1 MSACREVTSFLRGA
15 HIVNT
20 GTSPVSGASRSLT
33 FCCLHW
39 SSEGGT
45 RAGTALSTQWA
56 SGDLGSGRV
65 GSGASDTHLS
75 LRPLFFLFVR
85 MCTLDGGGVDKH
97 SACCWP
103 PRTVLTERCLASGNM
118 HQEPA
123 IPSLGSCRMFT
134 APDLCLSR
142 QTPDPAAPSGQ
153 GPCVSLG
160 GAPFSCSWHR
170 MWAPP
175 CEAWAMFHVHWQV
188 RRPWVPGVLTAATG
202 ALLFEHGECSWEH
215 V

>member
-1 MSACREVTSFLRGA
+1 MNA
-15 HIVNT
+15 
-20 GTSPVSGASRSLT
+20 GTSPVSGASRGLT
-33 FCCLHW
+33 FCCLRW

-45 RAGTALSTQWA
+45 RVGTALSTQWA

-65 GSGASDTHLS
+65 CSGPVDTHLS
-75 LRPLFFLFVR
+75 LSPLVFCANVHVGR
-85 MCTLDGGGVDKH
+85 GWGVDEH

-103 PRTVLTERCLASGNM
+103 SWTVLTECCLASGNA

-123 IPSLGSCRMFT
+123 IPSPGSCRTFT
-134 APDLCLSR
+134 ALDLCHSR
-142 QTPDPAAPSGQ
+142 RTPDPAAPSGQ

-175 CEAWAMFHVHWQV
+175 CEAWATFHVRWQV

-202 ALLFEHGECSWEH
+202 ALLFEHGECS
-215 V
+215 